1 MAMGPPLSV
10 LYGGERV
17 KSGYE
22 HGDTDCS
29 WGGNGHLFCDG
40 GIVSLLGS
48 CCCEFFFL
56 KCAGDMVIKSGSHQA
71 HCVSK
76 CLRPV
81 PQEQSSHTTFI
92 STTGLSHEVH
102 TPVVKYTDTA

>member
-22 HGDTDCS
+22 HGGTDCS

-71 HCVSK
+71 HCV
-76 CLRPV
+76 
-81 PQEQSSHTTFI
+81 EQV
-92 STTGLSHEVH
+92 L
-102 TPVVKYTDTA
+102 

>member
-22 HGDTDCS
+22 HGGTDCS

-56 KCAGDMVIKSGSHQA
+56 KYAGDMVIKSGSHQA
-71 HCVSK
+71 HCV
-76 CLRPV
+76 
-81 PQEQSSHTTFI
+81 EQVLKTCAPRAEFTYH
-92 STTGLSHEVH
+92 VH
-102 TPVVKYTDTA
+102 QYHWVES